1 MKNNY
6 QKKIRIAKFLS
17 NKGYGSRREI
27 EQLIQKKRIIVNK
40 EIILSPITFVN
51 NEDEIIINNKK
62 IDIKKKL
69 EVWKFYKP
77 LNYITSR
84 NKQDDRPIIYDLLP
98 FNLKKIKTVGR
109 LDINSEGLLLLTD
122 DGEIIR
128 NLELPKNKF
137 IRKYKIRVY
146 GYIDEASL
154 DRISKGVKI
163 NSIQYAPFEYKLLKK
178 GNANSWLEFN
188 MREGKNNEIRNLC
201 AAVNLKVN
209 RLIRLE
215 YGPFKLKNLLAGKLE
230 KAEEREMRLYEDHIR
245 KI

>member
-40 EIILSPITFVN
+40 EIISSPITFVN

-230 KAEEREMRLYEDHIR
+230 KAEEREMKLYEDHIR

>member
-1 MKNNY
+1 MNNNY

-40 EIILSPITFVN
+40 EIISSPITFVN

-137 IRKYKIRVY
+137 VRKYKIRVY

>member
-1 MKNNY
+1 MNNNY

-40 EIILSPITFVN
+40 EIISSPITFVN

>member
-1 MKNNY
+1 MNNNY
-6 QKKIRIAKFLS
+6 QKKIEK
-17 NKGYGSRREI
+17 
-27 EQLIQKKRIIVNK
+27 LIQKNKIIVNK
-40 EIILSPITFVN
+40 EIISSPITFVSS
-51 NEDEIIINNKK
+51 EDEIIINNKK
-62 IDIKKKL
+62 INLEKKL

-146 GYIDEASL
+146 GYIDENSL

-163 NSIQYAPFEYKLLKK
+163 NNIQYAPFEYKLLKK
-178 GNANSWLEFN
+178 GNANSWVEFH

-201 AAVNLKVN
+201 SAVNLKVN

-215 YGPFKLKNLLAGKLE
+215 YGPFKLKNLLAGKVE
-230 KAEEREMRLYEDHIR
+230 KAEEKEMRLYENHIR

>member
-1 MKNNY
+1 MNNNY

-17 NKGYGSRREI
+17 SKGYGSRREI
-27 EQLIQKKRIIVNK
+27 EQLIQKNKIIVNK
-40 EIILSPITFVN
+40 EIISSPITFVN
-51 NEDEIIINNKK
+51 NEDEIVLNNKK
-62 IDIKKKL
+62 INLEKKL

-84 NKQDDRPIIYDLLP
+84 NKQDDSSLLP

-146 GYIDEASL
+146 GYIDENSL
-154 DRISKGVKI
+154 NRISKGIKI
-163 NSIQYAPFEYKLLKK
+163 NNIQYAPFEYKFLKK
-178 GNANSWLEFN
+178 GNANSWIEFH

-215 YGPFKLKNLLAGKLE
+215 YGPFKLKNLLAGKVE
-230 KAEEREMRLYEDHIR
+230 KAEEKEMRLYEDHIR

>member
-1 MKNNY
+1 MNNNY

-27 EQLIQKKRIIVNK
+27 EQLILKKKIIVNK
-40 EIILSPITFVN
+40 EIISSPITFVSN
-51 NEDEIIINNKK
+51 QDEIIINNKK
-62 IDIKKKL
+62 INLQKKL
-69 EVWKFYKP
+69 EIWKFYKP

-122 DGEIIR
+122 DGEIIK

-137 IRKYKIRVY
+137 IRKYKARVY
-146 GYIDEASL
+146 GYVDESSL
-154 DRISKGVKI
+154 NRISKGVKI
-163 NSIQYAPFEYKLLKK
+163 NNIQYAPFEYKLLKK
-178 GNANSWLEFN
+178 GNANSWLEFQ
-188 MREGKNNEIRNLC
+188 MCEGKNNEIRNLC
-201 AAVNLKVN
+201 TAVNLQVN
-209 RLIRLE
+209 RLIRIE
-215 YGPFKLKNLLAGKLE
+215 YGPFKLKNLLPGKVE
-230 KAEEREMRLYEDHIR
+230 KVEEKEMKLYEDYIR

>member
-1 MKNNY
+1 MNNNY

-17 NKGYGSRREI
+17 SKGYGSRREI
-27 EQLIQKKRIIVNK
+27 EQLIQKNKIIVNK
-40 EIILSPITFVN
+40 EIISSPITFVS

-62 IDIKKKL
+62 INLEKKL

-137 IRKYKIRVY
+137 IRKYKVRVY
-146 GYIDEASL
+146 GYIDENSL
-154 DRISKGVKI
+154 NRISKGVKI
-163 NSIQYAPFEYKLLKK
+163 NNIQYAPFEYQLLKK
-178 GNANSWLEFN
+178 GNANSWLEFQVY
-188 MREGKNNEIRNLC
+188 EGKNNEIRNLC
-201 AAVNLKVN
+201 TAVNLQVN
-209 RLIRLE
+209 RLIRIE
-215 YGPFKLKNLLAGKLE
+215 YGPFKLKNLLPGKVE
-230 KAEEREMRLYEDHIR
+230 KVEEKEMKLYEDYIR

>member
-40 EIILSPITFVN
+40 EIISSPITFVN

-137 IRKYKIRVY
+137 VRKYKIRVY

>member
-1 MKNNY
+1 MNNNY

-230 KAEEREMRLYEDHIR
+230 KAEEKEMRLYEDHIR

>member
-1 MKNNY
+1 M
-6 QKKIRIAKFLS
+6 
-17 NKGYGSRREI
+17 GVI
-27 EQLIQKKRIIVNK
+27 EQLIQKNKIIVNQ
-40 EIILSPITFVN
+40 EIISSPITFVN
-51 NEDEIIINNKK
+51 NEDEIVLNNKK
-62 IDIKKKL
+62 INLEKKL

-146 GYIDEASL
+146 VYIDENSL
-154 DRISKGVKI
+154 NRISKGIKI
-163 NSIQYAPFEYKLLKK
+163 NNIQYAPFEYKFLKK
-178 GNANSWLEFN
+178 GNANSW
-188 MREGKNNEIRNLC
+188 
-201 AAVNLKVN
+201 V
-209 RLIRLE
+209 
-215 YGPFKLKNLLAGKLE
+215 
-230 KAEEREMRLYEDHIR
+230 
-245 KI
+245 

>member
-1 MKNNY
+1 MNNNY

-201 AAVNLKVN
+201 AAINLKVN

>member
-1 MKNNY
+1 MNNNY

-27 EQLIQKKRIIVNK
+27 EQLIIKKKIIVNK
-40 EIILSPITFVN
+40 EIISSPIIFVSDA
-51 NEDEIIINNKK
+51 DEIIINNRK
-62 IDIKKKL
+62 INLQKKL
-69 EVWKFYKP
+69 EIWKFYKP

-137 IRKYKIRVY
+137 IRKYKVRVY
-146 GYIDEASL
+146 GYIDENSL
-154 DRISKGVKI
+154 NRISKGVKI
-163 NSIQYAPFEYKLLKK
+163 NNIQYAPFEYKLLKK
-178 GNANSWLEFN
+178 GNANSWLEFQVY
-188 MREGKNNEIRNLC
+188 EGKNNEIRNLC
-201 AAVNLKVN
+201 TAVNLQVN
-209 RLIRLE
+209 RLIRIE
-215 YGPFKLKNLLAGKLE
+215 YGPFKLKNLLPGKVE
-230 KAEEREMRLYEDHIR
+230 KVEEKEMKLYEDYIR

>member
-1 MKNNY
+1 MCERMYLVIKSIINKGGVHEDY
-6 QKKIRIAKFLS
+6 ILKKGDIIKLGRAKFLS
-17 NKGYGSRREI
+17 SKGYGSRREI
-27 EQLIQKKRIIVNK
+27 EQLILKNKIIVNK
-40 EIILSPITFVN
+40 EIISSPITFVN
-51 NEDEIIINNKK
+51 NDDEIVINNKK
-62 IDIKKKL
+62 INLQKKL
-69 EVWKFYKP
+69 DVWKFYKP

-146 GYIDEASL
+146 GYIDETSL

-163 NSIQYAPFEYKLLKK
+163 NNIQYAPFEYKLLKK
-178 GNANSWLEFN
+178 GNATHSYLFGW
-188 MREGKNNEIRNLC
+188 
-201 AAVNLKVN
+201 
-209 RLIRLE
+209 RLFLV
-215 YGPFKLKNLLAGKLE
+215 PFVSVAIE
-230 KAEEREMRLYEDHIR
+230 HDAQRQRRRYPR
-245 KI
+245 

>member
-1 MKNNY
+1 MNNNY

-17 NKGYGSRREI
+17 SKGYGSRREI
-27 EQLIQKKRIIVNK
+27 EQLILKNKIIVNK
-40 EIILSPITFVN
+40 EIISSPITFVN
-51 NEDEIIINNKK
+51 NDDEIVINNKK
-62 IDIKKKL
+62 INLQKKL
-69 EVWKFYKP
+69 DVWKFYKP

-146 GYIDEASL
+146 GYINENSL
-154 DRISKGVKI
+154 DKISKGAKI
-163 NSIQYAPFEYKLLKK
+163 NNIRYAPFGYKLLKK
-178 GNANSWLEFN
+178 GNANSWLEFQ
-188 MREGKNNEIRNLC
+188 MHEGKNNEIRNLC
-201 AAVNLKVN
+201 AAINLKVN
-209 RLIRLE
+209 RLIRIE
-215 YGPFKLKNLLAGKLE
+215 YGPFKLKNLLPGKVE
-230 KAEEREMRLYEDHIR
+230 KAEEKEMRLYEDHIG

>member
-1 MKNNY
+1 MNNNY

-17 NKGYGSRREI
+17 SKGYGSRREI
-27 EQLIQKKRIIVNK
+27 EQLIQKNKIIVNK
-40 EIILSPITFVN
+40 EIISSPITFVN
-51 NEDEIIINNKK
+51 NEDEIVLNNKK
-62 IDIKKKL
+62 INLEKKL

-84 NKQDDRPIIYDLLP
+84 
-98 FNLKKIKTVGR
+98 TVGR

-146 GYIDEASL
+146 GYIDETSL

-163 NSIQYAPFEYKLLKK
+163 NNIQYAPFEYKLLKK
-178 GNANSWLEFN
+178 GNANSWVEFH

-201 AAVNLKVN
+201 AAINLKVN

-215 YGPFKLKNLLAGKLE
+215 YGPFKLKNLLAGKVE
-230 KAEEREMRLYEDHIR
+230 KAEEKEMRLYEDHIR

>member
-40 EIILSPITFVN
+40 EIISSPITFVN

>member
-1 MKNNY
+1 MDNNY

-17 NKGYGSRREI
+17 SKGYGSRREI
-27 EQLIQKKRIIVNK
+27 EQLILKNKIIVNK
-40 EIILSPITFVN
+40 EIISSPITFVN
-51 NEDEIIINNKK
+51 NDDEIVINNKK
-62 IDIKKKL
+62 INLQKKL

-84 NKQDDRPIIYDLLP
+84 NQQDDRPIIYDLLP

-137 IRKYKIRVY
+137 VRKYKIRVY
-146 GYIDEASL
+146 GYINENSL
-154 DRISKGVKI
+154 DKISKGAKI
-163 NSIQYAPFEYKLLKK
+163 NNIGYAPFEYKLLKK
-178 GNANSWLEFN
+178 GNANSWLEFQ

-201 AAVNLKVN
+201 AAINLKVN

-215 YGPFKLKNLLAGKLE
+215 YGPFKLKNLLPGKVE
-230 KAEEREMRLYEDHIR
+230 KAEEKEMRLYEDYIR

>member
-1 MKNNY
+1 MNNNY

>member
-1 MKNNY
+1 MNNNY

-27 EQLIQKKRIIVNK
+27 EQLIQKKRILVNK
-40 EIILSPITFVN
+40 ELISSPITFVN

-98 FNLKKIKTVGR
+98 FNRKKIKTVGR

-146 GYIDEASL
+146 GYIDETSL
-154 DRISKGVKI
+154 DRISRGVKI
-163 NSIQYAPFEYKLLKK
+163 NNILYAPFEYKLLKK
-178 GNANSWLEFN
+178 GNANSWVEFH

-201 AAVNLKVN
+201 AAINLKVN

-215 YGPFKLKNLLAGKLE
+215 YGPFKLKNLLAGKVE
-230 KAEEREMRLYEDHIR
+230 KAEEKEMRLYEDHIR

>member
-1 MKNNY
+1 MNNNY

-17 NKGYGSRREI
+17 SKGYGSRREI
-27 EQLIQKKRIIVNK
+27 EQLILKNKIIVNK
-40 EIILSPITFVN
+40 EIITSPITFVS
-51 NEDEIIINNKK
+51 NEDEILINNKK
-62 IDIKKKL
+62 INLQKKL
-69 EVWKFYKP
+69 GVWKFYKP

-146 GYIDEASL
+146 GYIDENSL
-154 DRISKGVKI
+154 ERVSRGVKI
-163 NSIQYAPFEYKLLKK
+163 NNIQYAPFEYKLLKK
-178 GNANSWLEFN
+178 GNANSWVEFQ

-201 AAVNLKVN
+201 AAINLKVN

-215 YGPFKLKNLLAGKLE
+215 YGPFKLKNLFPGKVE
-230 KAEEREMRLYEDHIR
+230 KAEEKEIKLYEDHIR

>member
-40 EIILSPITFVN
+40 EIISSPITFVN

-137 IRKYKIRVY
+137 IRKYKVRVY
-146 GYIDEASL
+146 GYIDENSL
-154 DRISKGVKI
+154 NRISKGVKI
-163 NSIQYAPFEYKLLKK
+163 NNIQYAPFEYKLLKK
-178 GNANSWLEFN
+178 GNANSWLEFQVY
-188 MREGKNNEIRNLC
+188 EGKNNEIRNLC
-201 AAVNLKVN
+201 NAVNLK
-209 RLIRLE
+209 LIDS
-215 YGPFKLKNLLAGKLE
+215 FA
-230 KAEEREMRLYEDHIR
+230 
-245 KI
+245 

>member
-1 MKNNY
+1 MNNDY
-6 QKKIRIAKFLS
+6 QKKIRISKFLS
-17 NKGYGSRREI
+17 SKGYGSRREI
-27 EQLIQKKRIIVNK
+27 EQLILKNKIIVNK
-40 EIILSPITFVN
+40 EIIKSPVTFVN
-51 NEDEIIINNKK
+51 DQDQILLNNKK
-62 IDIKKKL
+62 IDIHKKM

-77 LNYITSR
+77 INYITSR
-84 NKQDDRPIIYDLLP
+84 NKQDDRPIIYELLP

-146 GYIDEASL
+146 GYIDENKL
-154 DRISKGVKI
+154 NRISKGIKI
-163 NSIQYAPFEYKLLKK
+163 NNVRYAPFEYRLLKE
-178 GNANSWLEFN
+178 GNANSWLELQ
-188 MREGKNNEIRNLC
+188 MQEGKNNEIRNLC
-201 AAVNLKVN
+201 SFIDLKVN

-215 YGPFKLKNLLAGKLE
+215 YGPFKLKNLLPGKIE
-230 KAEEREMRLYEDHIR
+230 KAEEKEMELYENHIR

>member
-40 EIILSPITFVN
+40 EIISSPITFVN

-201 AAVNLKVN
+201 AAANLKVN

>member
-1 MKNNY
+1 MNNNY

-40 EIILSPITFVN
+40 EIISSPITFVN

-62 IDIKKKL
+62 INIKKKL

-137 IRKYKIRVY
+137 VRKYKIRVY

>member
-1 MKNNY
+1 MNNNY

-17 NKGYGSRREI
+17 SKGYGSRREI
-27 EQLIQKKRIIVNK
+27 EQLIQKNKIIVNK
-40 EIILSPITFVN
+40 EIISSPITFVS

-62 IDIKKKL
+62 INLEKKL

-146 GYIDEASL
+146 GYIDETSL

-163 NSIQYAPFEYKLLKK
+163 NNIQYAPFEYKLLKK
-178 GNANSWLEFN
+178 GNANSWVEFH

-201 AAVNLKVN
+201 AAINLKVN

-215 YGPFKLKNLLAGKLE
+215 YGPFKLKNLLAGKVE
-230 KAEEREMRLYEDHIR
+230 KAEEKEMRLYEDHIR

>member
-1 MKNNY
+1 MNNNY

-40 EIILSPITFVN
+40 EIISSPITFVN

-230 KAEEREMRLYEDHIR
+230 KAEEREMKLYEDHIR